1 MNLNNILRKIH
12 QYFSY
17 AIIFFGSLQIFTGF
31 VNIDM
36 IKFLNAEAVHPFHK
50 IYNLIPLIFFATTH
64 ALIGIRQKIRLKNLV
79 LDIFFIILG
88 LGIITVIAFYAIKA
102 P

>member
-1 MNLNNILRKIH
+1 MKLNKILRKIH

-31 VNIDM
+31 TNTGMV
-36 IKFLNAEAVHPFHK
+36 KFLSAGSVHPFHK
-50 IYNLIPLIFFATTH
+50 MYILIPLAFFATTH
-64 ALIGIRQKIRLKNLV
+64 ALIGIRQKIKLKKLF
-79 LDIFFIILG
+79 LDIFFIIID
-88 LGIITVIAFYAIKA
+88 LGIVTVIAFYAVKA